1 MKGDKGDKG
10 DKGNTGNK
18 GDKGDKGDKGEQG
31 TQGATGLPGA
41 LIRPRGEWKASTAY
55 VNDSQYRDTV
65 IYNGNT
71 YSCKTS
77 HTSSSSFDSTKW
89 TLFNE
94 FINVAT
100 QLLVAQNA
108 TIDILGTSGLFV
120 GNLSKTQGWLMK
132 GGSIKHNV
140 TGLELTAD
148 GKLSIGN
155 GKLILSANN
164 TIIRGASGGD
174 IAIFKEVNGVPMID
188 AKNINTTNLIVTDGA
203 TLGAWKI
210 ENNAIKSKNAP
221 SAKILLEVS
230 GTRFLRINEY
240 GGADSTANG
249 GFPFLQI
256 RNDNRDCLS
265 LSTYGTKGKAL
276 SIIANSYGGKAI
288 DSYGS
293 HVFGQRSGEIWNAPG
308 VLWAGYIWS
317 DGTNS
322 RVWGNGCT
330 ITSRRN
336 GTGNYTIYP
345 NLNHGEYIPIAN
357 CASDWCFPIIP
368 DRTTSYFNV
377 LTIHA
382 NNFQRDVNF
391 SLIIVGR
398 NKF

>member
-1 MKGDKGDKG
+1 
-10 DKGNTGNK
+10 
-18 GDKGDKGDKGEQG
+18 
-31 TQGATGLPGA
+31 
-41 LIRPRGEWKASTAY
+41 
-55 VNDSQYRDTV
+55 
-65 IYNGNT
+65 
-71 YSCKTS
+71 
-77 HTSSSSFDSTKW
+77 
-89 TLFNE
+89 
-94 FINVAT
+94 
-100 QLLVAQNA
+100 
-108 TIDILGTSGLFV
+108 
-120 GNLSKTQGWLMK
+120 MK

-308 VLWAGYIWS
+308 VLWAAVIN
-317 DGTNS
+317 DGGGIS
-322 RVWGNGCT
+322 RSWGNGCT
-330 ITSRRN
+330 VNRVYRANTGDYVIEHNLGNDYFPLATAIHGDWTIASLSSLNYGSFRVQLFHKDQGNRN
-336 GTGNYTIYP
+336 SWFVVAIM
-345 NLNHGEYIPIAN
+345 
-357 CASDWCFPIIP
+357 
-368 DRTTSYFNV
+368 
-377 LTIHA
+377 
-382 NNFQRDVNF
+382 
-391 SLIIVGR
+391 GR

>member
-1 MKGDKGDKG
+1 M
-10 DKGNTGNK
+10 
-18 GDKGDKGDKGEQG
+18 
-31 TQGATGLPGA
+31 PGA

-55 VNDSQYRDTV
+55 VNNSQYRDTV

-108 TIDILGTSGLFV
+108 TIDVLGTSGLFV

-188 AKNINTTNLIVTDGA
+188 AKNINTANLVVTSG
-203 TLGAWKI
+203 
-210 ENNAIKSKNAP
+210 
-221 SAKILLEVS
+221 AKIGEWNVTKTGLAISGNSNANILLNMS
-230 GTRFLRINEY
+230 GTKFLRINESSIESLLY
-240 GGADSTANG
+240 
-249 GFPFLQI
+249 I
-256 RNDNRDCLS
+256 RNDGGGGVR
-265 LSTYGTKGKAL
+265 LSTYG
-276 SIIANSYGGKAI
+276 
-288 DSYGS
+288 
-293 HVFGQRSGEIWNAPG
+293 
-308 VLWAGYIWS
+308 AG
-317 DGTNS
+317 
-322 RVWGNGCT
+322 
-330 ITSRRN
+330 
-336 GTGNYTIYP
+336 
-345 NLNHGEYIPIAN
+345 L
-357 CASDWCFPIIP
+357 
-368 DRTTSYFNV
+368 
-377 LTIHA
+377 
-382 NNFQRDVNF
+382 
-391 SLIIVGR
+391 SLIHI
-398 NKF
+398 